1 MKHLNTELKSFF
13 FFLISECFPGK
24 KKQMANITKAE
35 LNLCEILLPYDWNLK
50 LLSFILPLETEIEQK
65 TETET
70 KGSVKCPTTVMDGQ
84 EIVSKG
90 YSCMILD
97 KLRNT
102 NLFQIEIMI
111 FLQLQTTKQNNM

>member
-1 MKHLNTELKSFF
+1 
-13 FFLISECFPGK
+13 
-24 KKQMANITKAE
+24 MANITKAE
-35 LNLCEILLPYDWNLK
+35 LSFCEILLPYDWNLK

-65 TETET
+65 TKTENSGTEIET

-102 NLFQIEIMI
+102 NVFQMEIMI